1 MKSAMG
7 WGKARLN
14 LKSCCFPPAGPGH
27 RPCGLIGGEEVLERE
42 EESALWVVE
51 KELSGIYSRTAVRDS
66 PLVSANTTR
75 FFLGLALLLRTQLL
89 VSDRS
94 GEEEEDEDEECGAAV

>member
-14 LKSCCFPPAGPGH
+14 LQSCCFPPAGPGN
-27 RPCGLIGGEEVLERE
+27 RPCLTGEEEV
-42 EESALWVVE
+42 EESALWAVE
-51 KELSGIYSRTAVRDS
+51 KKLSGIYSRTSVRDN

-89 VSDRS
+89 VFDRS
-94 GEEEEDEDEECGAAV
+94 GEEEEDEDEECSAAV